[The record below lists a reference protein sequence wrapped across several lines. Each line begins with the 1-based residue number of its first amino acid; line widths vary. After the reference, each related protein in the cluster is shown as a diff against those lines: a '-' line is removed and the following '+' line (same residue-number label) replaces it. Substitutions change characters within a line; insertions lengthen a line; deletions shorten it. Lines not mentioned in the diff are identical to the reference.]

1 MVDYPAIS
9 SITDPANVRVML
21 LQGKQQVNAPLT
33 GLGFQPLDP
42 TLTAIAALVGAANK
56 GIYFT
61 GADIAALFDLTA
73 AGRALLD
80 DADASAQLTTLGVST
95 FIKTLLD
102 DADAATAR
110 ATLGVHAYMIVED
123 QKASGTNG
131 GTFTLGA
138 DRTRVLTTIV
148 ANTISGA
155 SLATNQITLPAGTF
169 RVAWSAPGYNVGL
182 HQSFLY
188 NATDTAEVARG
199 QSCQTAAAGNV
210 QTDSTGATIVTI
222 AASKA
227 FEIRH
232 RSSATS
238 ATFGFGNANSLG
250 TEVYTRVVIDR
261 VA

>member
-1 MVDYPAIS
+1 MPGKYPAIG
-9 SITDPANVRVML
+9 NVEDKTKVRL
-21 LQGKQQVNAPLT
+21 ALIQGDEIVSAPLD
-33 GLGFQPLDP
+33 GVGFQPEDD
-42 TLTAIAALVGAANK
+42 TLTAIAGLVGAADK

-61 GADIAALFDLTA
+61 GADVAALFDL
-73 AGRALLD
+73 
-80 DADASAQLTTLGVST
+80 SA
-95 FIKTLLD
+95 FARTLLD
-102 DADAATAR
+102 DVDAATAR

-123 QKASGTNG
+123 QKTSGTNG

-138 DRTRVLTTIV
+138 DRTRVLNTVV
-148 ANTISGA
+148 ANTIPSA
-155 SLATNQITLPAGTF
+155 SLGSNQITLPAGTF

-188 NATDTAEVARG
+188 NVTDAAEVKRG
-199 QSCQTAAAGNV
+199 QSCQTPGAGNV
-210 QTDSTGATIVTI
+210 QTDSTGETIITI

-238 ATFGFGNANSLG
+238 ATFGFGNAGSFG